1 MASHSSPKWKRSFL
15 ILSLFLFFIAFLG
28 FSAEGLASAPV
39 AAMRASVVRVICAQ
53 SGSEGITGSGFAVGS
68 GREFVTNW
76 HVVENVRFGWEVFLL
91 DESGD
96 PVPCEVL
103 ASNGEKDLAV
113 LRVLGNY
120 SRPAVVFGDVKKIE
134 IGEDVFALG
143 FPGASDIAEESFA
156 KGQEGITVTKGIL
169 SRAIVSAGFHYLQTD
184 AAINPGNSGGPL
196 YNGRGEVIGIN
207 VAKAFASQEGLPSE
221 GIAWAVRADELFPLL
236 RINGIPIQ
244 ISSGRRMTP
253 SSPGSSSPGSV
264 GEPVSLRKIPWVA
277 VGISGL
283 LATAAV
289 AAILVSRKRRQAF
302 VAELVGVSGTYAGR
316 RIRLSV
322 NPFLAGR
329 DPSRCTLVFPDR
341 LQEIS
346 REHFT
351 ILRESGTANYWLID
365 TSTNGTF
372 LDGVRVVRGSR
383 NRLRDN
389 SLIGLAGGGESLRFV
404 ITSRKG

>member
-1 MASHSSPKWKRSFL
+1 MASHSDPKWKVSL
-15 ILSLFLFFIAFLG
+15 SILSLFLFFIAFLA
-28 FSAEGLASAPV
+28 FPAEGLASAPV

-53 SGSEGITGSGFAVGS
+53 SGSGGVTGSGFAVGS
-68 GREFVTNW
+68 GKEFVTNW
-76 HVVENVRFGWEVFLL
+76 HVVENVRFGWELFLL

-96 PVPCEVL
+96 PVPCEIL

-113 LRVLGNY
+113 LRVLGNF
-120 SRPAVVFGDVKKIE
+120 SRPAVVFGDIKKIE
-134 IGEDVFALG
+134 IGEDVYALG

-169 SRAIVSAGFHYLQTD
+169 SREIVSGGFHYLQTD

-196 YNGRGEVIGIN
+196 YNDRGEVIGIN
-207 VAKAFASQEGLPSE
+207 VAKAFSSQEGLPSE

-244 ISSGRRMTP
+244 ISSGSRMTP
-253 SSPGSSSPGSV
+253 SSPGSG
-264 GEPVSLRKIPWVA
+264 GNPVSRRKISWVA
-277 VGISGL
+277 VGIPAL
-283 LATAAV
+283 LAAAAV
-289 AAILVSRKRRQAF
+289 AAILVRRKRKPAF
-302 VAELVGVSGTYAGR
+302 AAELVGVSGTYAGR

-351 ILRESGTANYWLID
+351 ILMEPATASYWLID

-389 SLIGLAGGGESLRFV
+389 ALIGLAGGGESLRFV
-404 ITSRKG
+404 ISSRKG